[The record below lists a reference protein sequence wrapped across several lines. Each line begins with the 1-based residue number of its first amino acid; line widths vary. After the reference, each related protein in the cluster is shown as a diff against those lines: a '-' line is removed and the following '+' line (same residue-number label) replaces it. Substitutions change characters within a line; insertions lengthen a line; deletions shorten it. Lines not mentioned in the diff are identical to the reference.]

1 MKKRNISY
9 KGTVLSAILG
19 GAFFTV
25 PYLFFEIP
33 ILYSL
38 GMAVV
43 AFGAGNLLFS
53 ENENKINTN
62 NEPQKNI
69 NDILDLARKQNA
81 QIYAIMNKVEDD
93 KLVDDLKEVH
103 ETVKKIID
111 TVEKNPKKLE
121 KAQTFFSYYLP
132 VTLKIMIKYDDIE
145 NQELISDESKK
156 IMDSTEDMI
165 SKISKSF
172 KMQLASLYEADI
184 IDTDAEIKVFNSMLN
199 SDGFNPNDDFDLK

>member
-25 PYLFFEIP
+25 PYLFLEIP

-69 NDILDLARKQNA
+69 NDIL
-81 QIYAIMNKVEDD
+81 
-93 KLVDDLKEVH
+93 
-103 ETVKKIID
+103 
-111 TVEKNPKKLE
+111 
-121 KAQTFFSYYLP
+121 
-132 VTLKIMIKYDDIE
+132 
-145 NQELISDESKK
+145 
-156 IMDSTEDMI
+156 
-165 SKISKSF
+165 
-172 KMQLASLYEADI
+172 
-184 IDTDAEIKVFNSMLN
+184 
-199 SDGFNPNDDFDLK
+199 